1 MRRRTF
7 IRAAGLTLL
16 LPQLESFG
24 QEPVG
29 SVKRLFT
36 IVNHLGFYQPALL
49 PKQGES
55 DQNTAPE
62 LLNNFAA
69 HHEHLKLFSGLG
81 NPGVQL
87 GNGHTP
93 CVGVL
98 SGYFNKLERKNRI
111 SFDQRAAEFLGGETR
126 FQSLALQ
133 AGQNLNFSQVCW
145 DRHGLPVYQMDSPE
159 RIFNLLFGVDAD
171 HAKQKQI
178 LSENKSILDIA
189 YQHAQ
194 SMSLSLSQRDRDK
207 VDDYFTAVREVERSV
222 HKTRQWSDTPKPHT
236 NYSLPEYSNRSVE
249 DYLQVMLDL
258 SSLAFE
264 TDSTRVVTLQIPFW
278 ESFSQDNIQGSYHDF
293 SHHGKQEAKIEKLLV
308 MESMILRKIS
318 DTLTSMKQKTMTGGR
333 VLFDETSTLITASM
347 GNASAH
353 TFDDLPAMYINSSV
367 KKFQHEHR
375 NNKPVCDLYLSIL
388 QDLGVEVD
396 AFGESQSTVSLI

>member
-49 PKQGES
+49 PQQGES

-62 LLNNFAA
+62 LLNNLAA

>member
-24 QEPVG
+24 QAPAEP
-29 SVKRLFT
+29 VKRLFT

-49 PKQGES
+49 P
-55 DQNTAPE
+55 DQAEPV
-62 LLNNFAA
+62 LLDNLSVHREN
-69 HHEHLKLFSGLG
+69 LKLFSGLG

-98 SGYFNKLERKNRI
+98 SGYFNKLQRKNRI
-111 SFDQRAAEFLGGETR
+111 SFDQQAAEFLGGQTR

-159 RIFNLLFGVDAD
+159 RIFNVLFGVDAD
-171 HAKQKQI
+171 HTQQKQI
-178 LSENKSILDIA
+178 LAENKSILDIA
-189 YQHAQ
+189 YKHAQ
-194 SMSLSLSQRDRDK
+194 SMSLDLSHRDREK
-207 VDDYFTAVREVERSV
+207 VDDYFTAVREVEKSV
-222 HKTRQWSDTPKPHT
+222 HKTRLWTDTPKPQT
-236 NYSLPEYSNRSVE
+236 DYSLPDYSNRSVE

-258 SSLAFE
+258 SLLAFE

-293 SHHGKQEAKIEKLLV
+293 SHHGKQESKIEKLLV
-308 MESMILRKIS
+308 MENMILQKIS
-318 DTLTSMKQKTMTGGR
+318 NTLTAMKHKTMTGGR

-347 GNASAH
+347 GNASSH
-353 TFDDLPAMYINSSV
+353 TFDDLPALYINPSV
-367 KKFQHEHR
+367 RSFQHEHR
-375 NNKPVCDLYLSIL
+375 HNQPICDVYLSIL
-388 QDLGVEVD
+388 QDLGIELD
-396 AFGESQSTVSLI
+396 AFGESQATVSLI

>member
-55 DQNTAPE
+55 DKNAAPE
-62 LLNNFAA
+62 LLNNLAA

-308 MESMILRKIS
+308 MESMILQKIS
-318 DTLTSMKQKTMTGGR
+318 DTLTTMKQKTMTGGR

>member
-62 LLNNFAA
+62 LLNNLAA